1 MERFDNGIASIGAFT
16 NALTDA
22 CVSASA
28 PLDTL
33 DIGQPWSRWPGEPN
47 FENGKLVCPVSTLIR
62 SFGLPSF
69 RTAPSARRVAAQ
81 PTGSKK
87 KSGFRGDR
95 SGGHFF
101 DRGPVGQFSLDI
113 GHSYSR
119 FFATIG
125 RVAKSTACSN
135 FSFREPMKKVPLFD
149 VCLRAVQFAQNIVA
163 KLTENWCWNGAKIFN
178 LMANVCVLEYTI
190 IERNFISRKF

>member
-1 MERFDNGIASIGAFT
+1 M
-16 NALTDA
+16 
-22 CVSASA
+22 SASA

-47 FENGKLVCPVSTLIR
+47 FENGKLVCPVSTFIR

-69 RTAPSARRVAAQ
+69 HACRVAVQ

-87 KSGFRGDR
+87 KSGFGGDC

-125 RVAKSTACSN
+125 RVAKSTIYSN
-135 FSFREPMKKVPLFD
+135 FS
-149 VCLRAVQFAQNIVA
+149 
-163 KLTENWCWNGAKIFN
+163 
-178 LMANVCVLEYTI
+178 
-190 IERNFISRKF
+190 